1 MSINVPDVL
10 KAIKPYV
17 TLASQLEDKEK
28 IVSYYCRLYAIQSGM
43 KINKSAAE
51 CKQFLMKMMDLLEK
65 TKVTLKNEEAM
76 KSEVVG
82 QAYVERYTLGLFVSA
97 DADDRAARFNMNLVK
112 RFYTVGLLF
121 DVLAYFGEL
130 SEEMINKKDY
140 AKRKAVYIK
149 KCLENG
155 ETPIAGPP
163 DESNET
169 ISGNEGYN
177 ETVTAYSQSNETT
190 TITTSTSTSKTL
202 ADKTDIITQAEKLCK
217 YASNA
222 LQYED
227 IPTAIDNLEK
237 CLRILKSTQ

>member
-1 MSINVPDVL
+1 MSINIPDAL
-10 KAIKPYV
+10 KAVKPYV
-17 TLASQLEDKEK
+17 TLASQLEEKEK
-28 IVSYYCRLYAIQSGM
+28 IVSYYCRLYAIQNGM
-43 KINKSAAE
+43 KINKSAAD

-65 TKVTLKNEEAM
+65 TKVTLKNEEAI

-82 QAYVERYTLGLFVSA
+82 QAFVERYALGLFVSA
-97 DADDRAARFNMNLVK
+97 DSDDRAARFNMNLVK

-121 DVLAYFGEL
+121 DVLSYFGEL
-130 SEEMINKKDY
+130 PEEMLNKKDY

-163 DESNET
+163 EESNEAA
-169 ISGNEGYN
+169 GGYD
-177 ETVTAYSQSNETT
+177 ETVPACNQPDE
-190 TITTSTSTSKTL
+190 TSKATFS
-202 ADKTDIITQAEKLCK
+202 KTTVDNSEIVTQAEKLCK

-237 CLRILKSTQ
+237 CLRLLKSTQ